1 MRKLRNML
9 VAAVLV
15 AGSVGVFA
23 PAPAKACTGDVC
35 DGLCN
40 FMNSKVG
47 RIIFKDGCQI
57 R

>member
-1 MRKLRNML
+1 MRKVRNVL
-9 VAAVLV
+9 LGAAIAL
-15 AGSVGVFA
+15 ASFGVFA

-35 DGLCN
+35 DGLCD

-47 RIIFKDGCQI
+47 RIIFKDGCTI